1 MSRIRLGL
9 GIAAACLLVTLL
21 GGPTPAAAE
30 LWKWTDVEDVVR
42 YTNDPAVI
50 PPAHRARARD
60 IGSPRGRPE
69 EPRVETLPNVIPFTA
84 GGPIKTA
91 VHLNGVPLTLI
102 LDTGA
107 DRTVI
112 SPAAVARAGLD
123 VERGAA
129 VQILGVTGSAAA
141 REIAVSRLDVV
152 GTQVGPVT
160 VIVHDVGVAEVDGL
174 LGRDVLDRF
183 TLTVDA
189 AAGQAVLMPR

>member
-1 MSRIRLGL
+1 M
-9 GIAAACLLVTLL
+9 GIAAAFWLLTLL
-21 GGPTPAAAE
+21 GVPTPAAAE
-30 LWKWTDVEDVVR
+30 LWKWTDVENVVR
-42 YTNDPAVI
+42 YTNDPAAI
-50 PPAHRARARD
+50 PPAQRARARE

-69 EPRVETLPNVIPFTA
+69 EPRAETLPNVIPFTA
-84 GGPIKTA
+84 GGPIKAA

-112 SPAAVARAGLD
+112 SPAAAARAGLD
-123 VERGAA
+123 VERAGA
-129 VQILGVTGSAAA
+129 VQILGVTGSAPA
-141 REIAVSRLDVV
+141 REMAVTRLDVV

-189 AAGQAVLMPR
+189 VGGQAVLTPR